1 MAVGLEQ
8 LFSGYGSAPVS
19 LTEQQKQN
27 IYSTAGYTPGGQLTK
42 KSTKAV
48 KKGIKKG
55 TLGVSGQFTDILA
68 SAFPTTAFQGAPAK
82 LGKQFAKAGYAQF
95 NDQFIKPVTADVL
108 RKAGT
113 SGYTAEDTRKEL
125 AKQFAAGQMSEQVR
139 QFMSPQY
146 KTDPKTGRFMEAAS
160 SAIPI
165 GKGEDG
171 GTASTTS
178 SPISQFQNFLEGLN
192 PDQLPGYTPGEIDYA
207 TQIDPYKIQAKSV
220 KQLAKIGQGT
230 ALYGLIPQGI
240 L

>member
-1 MAVGLEQ
+1 MAIEN
-8 LFSGYGSAPVS
+8 LFSGFGGSPLS

-42 KSTKAV
+42 KSTKALQKSV
-48 KKGIKKG
+48 KKG

-82 LGKQFAKAGYAQF
+82 LGKQFARAGYAQF
-95 NDQFIKPVTADVL
+95 NDQFIKPLTAEAI
-108 RKAGT
+108 RQAGT
-113 SGYTAEDTRKEL
+113 SGYSIEDTKK
-125 AKQFAAGQMSEQVR
+125 AIANKFAAGQVSEEAR
-139 QFMSPQY
+139 RFMMPTY

-160 SAIPI
+160 SAISI

-207 TQIDPYKIQAKSV
+207 TQIDPYKIQAKSA
-220 KQLAKIGQGT
+220 KQIAKIGQGT
-230 ALYGLIPQGI
+230 ALYGLIPAGI